1 MWQSTALGFLA
12 GVLFGNGIPHF
23 VRGITKENY
32 PCMLGNSPAPNLI
45 AGWLSFVLVG
55 LVARW
60 IDLDRFRD
68 VALIGA
74 SIGLLAIGL
83 FHASIGAFGRKS

>member
-1 MWQSTALGFLA
+1 MWHSTALGFLV

-23 VRGITKENY
+23 VKGIMKENY
-32 PCMLGNSPAPNLI
+32 PCMLGNSPTPNLI

-55 LVARW
+55 FLTRW

-68 VALIGA
+68 TSLIAA